1 MEVEMPSPI
10 IFAPPIVL
18 TIDRPLSLG
27 EKIRLLRLS
36 RNWRQFDLAF
46 HSAVTT
52 YAVSLIERDL
62 EYPREALRRI
72 AEALGVELEAG

>member
-1 MEVEMPSPI
+1 MTS
-10 IFAPPIVL
+10 VL
-18 TIDRPLSLG
+18 VIDHPLTLG
-27 EKIRLLRLS
+27 RKVRLLRIA

-46 HSAVTT
+46 HSVVTT

-72 AEALGVELEAG
+72 GATLGVDLEEESND